1 MGSGVPV
8 GAPPTVRTAIEP
20 NLRASP
26 IRTRHGCSY
35 NQYPA
40 LRLNTPERDLVLP
53 VGAPPSV
60 RTAIEP
66 NLRASPIRTRHGCS
80 YNQYPALGFDA
91 RNRDLVLPVGAPPT
105 VRTGQ
110 AHIRT
115 RGGCSYN
122 KYANSHPWR
131 LLLPREGVECLPLT
145 SPAHH
150 PQRHPIPERVAPA
163 VLLHTRSYCFLLLDH
178 SLHGNRFNLT
188 PLLYSQMKATRESSE
203 AIDFATVSGLRLWPF
218 KPSRRLFP

>member
-35 NQYPA
+35 GGYGVV
-40 LRLNTPERDLVLP
+40 TFG
-53 VGAPPSV
+53 VGAPPS
-60 RTAIEP
+60 
-66 NLRASPIRTRHGCS
+66 
-80 YNQYPALGFDA
+80 
-91 RNRDLVLPVGAPPT
+91 

-122 KYANSHPWR
+122 KYPNSHPAR
-131 LLLPREGVECLPLT
+131 VLLQQIREFAPVAAAPTKREGVGCLPLT

-150 PQRHPIPERVAPA
+150 LQRHPIPGRVAPA
-163 VLLHTRSYCFLLLDH
+163 VLLHTRSYCSLLLDH

>member
-1 MGSGVPV
+1 MPGKGSGFTCRSTAHGANRNRTKPQSQPHSHPTRVLLRWIRGVDVWCRSTAPRCELGRHTFAPGA
-8 GAPPTVRTAIEP
+8 GAPTINT
-20 NLRASP
+20 P
-26 IRTRHGCSY
+26 IRTRG
-35 NQYPA
+35 
-40 LRLNTPERDLVLP
+40 R
-53 VGAPPSV
+53 
-60 RTAIEP
+60 
-66 NLRASPIRTRHGCS
+66 
-80 YNQYPALGFDA
+80 
-91 RNRDLVLPVGAPPT
+91 
-105 VRTGQ
+105 
-110 AHIRT
+110 
-115 RGGCSYN
+115 CSYN

-131 LLLPREGVECLPLT
+131 LLLPREGVGCLPLT

-150 PQRHPIPERVAPA
+150 LQRHPIPGRVAPA

>member
-1 MGSGVPV
+1 APDTGAPTISIRRWGSMPGKGSGV
-8 GAPPTVRTAIEP
+8 
-20 NLRASP
+20 
-26 IRTRHGCSY
+26 
-35 NQYPA
+35 
-40 LRLNTPERDLVLP
+40 
-53 VGAPPSV
+53 
-60 RTAIEP
+60 
-66 NLRASPIRTRHGCS
+66 
-80 YNQYPALGFDA
+80 
-91 RNRDLVLPVGAPPT
+91 PVGAPPT

-122 KYANSHPWR
+122 KYPNSHPWR
-131 LLLPREGVECLPLT
+131 LLPPREGVGCLPLT

-150 PQRHPIPERVAPA
+150 LQRHPIPGRVAPA
-163 VLLHTRSYCFLLLDH
+163 VLLHTRSYCSLLLDH

>member
-1 MGSGVPV
+1 MPGKGSGVPV
-8 GAPPTVRTAIEP
+8 GAPPTVRTGIEP
-20 NLRASP
+20 NPKASP
-26 IRTRHGCSY
+26 HSHPTRVLLRWIRGGEVC
-35 NQYPA
+35 
-40 LRLNTPERDLVLP
+40 

-60 RTAIEP
+60 RT
-66 NLRASPIRTRHGCS
+66 
-80 YNQYPALGFDA
+80 
-91 RNRDLVLPVGAPPT
+91 
-105 VRTGQ
+105 GQ
-110 AHIRT
+110 AHTRT

-131 LLLPREGVECLPLT
+131 VLLPREGVGCLPLT

-150 PQRHPIPERVAPA
+150 PQRHPIPGRVAPA
-163 VLLHTRSYCFLLLDH
+163 VLLHTRSYCSLLLDH